1 MFVPIPSLQPS
12 SMACEKKNY
21 VENLSKNLDA
31 FAMTV
36 RRPEDSYFLWV
47 DISMK
52 SIVFVAVY
60 AQPQQGRVWLTERL
74 RS

>member
-1 MFVPIPSLQPS
+1 
-12 SMACEKKNY
+12 MACEKKNS

-31 FAMTV
+31 FTMAV
-36 RRPEDSYFLWV
+36 RISEDTHFLWV

-52 SIVFVAVY
+52 RVVFVAVY
-60 AQPQQGRVWLTERL
+60 AQPQQGHVWLIERV